1 MRLCDQKQMWIKC
14 YNTEKLLFREKTC
27 KTSHEAT
34 LSCLLGGITPRFCSA
49 TENKTTEVPLRGG
62 FVLVV
67 FPNLCVNRLMTERY
81 LVITQLTEKLA
92 AAENLEGKG

>member
-1 MRLCDQKQMWIKC
+1 MTRSRCGSSAIIQKN
-14 YNTEKLLFREKTC
+14 Y
-27 KTSHEAT
+27 
-34 LSCLLGGITPRFCSA
+34 CLERKHVKRHTRRRCPASLGGITPRFCSA